1 MGKDRDIWKIRQ
13 RVQSIS
19 RLTTLPQIATRVLEL
34 VENPRTSASQLGD
47 IIASDQV
54 LTARILKLANS
65 AYFGFPRRIST
76 LNLAIVVLGFNA
88 LRDLVLSISIIDQ
101 FRVRSNHQWNLEK
114 FWRHSVMVAIGAKVL
129 SRLRGYTPAGEVF
142 VGGLIHD
149 IGYLVL
155 MQHFPDLFQEAFEYA
170 EKNGVAFLAAEYRTL
185 GFSHAEVGAWLSEG
199 WNLPEKLVKAIQYH
213 HRPHRVREKSEFVWF
228 IHLADLIS
236 HSLNEGGGFDQ
247 LDECSI
253 TEVNGQL
260 KQVFANPQPLE
271 FYQRAILQE
280 SQKAE
285 EFLETLLSRTM
296 AQQNA
301 AGI

>member
-1 MGKDRDIWKIRQ
+1 MWKIRQ
-13 RVQSIS
+13 RVQSLS

-34 VENPRTSASQLGD
+34 VENPRTSASQLGE

-101 FRVRSNHQWNLEK
+101 FRVNADHGLDLEK
-114 FWRHSVMVAIGAKVL
+114 FWRHSVIVAIGAKVL
-129 SRLRGYTPAGEVF
+129 SRMGGYAPAGEVF

-155 MQHFPDLFQEAFEYA
+155 VQHFPHLFQEAFNYA
-170 EKNGVAFLAAEYRTL
+170 QERSISFLEAEYRTL
-185 GFSHAEVGAWLSEG
+185 GFSHAEVGAWLAQG

-213 HRPHRVREKSEFVWF
+213 HQPQRVREKSEFVWF

-236 HSLNEGGGFDQ
+236 HSLSEGGGFDQ
-247 LDECSI
+247 LAECPMPEI
-253 TEVNGQL
+253 NGQL
-260 KQVFANPQPLE
+260 KKVFRNPQPLE
-271 FYQRAILQE
+271 FYQEAILQE

-285 EFLETLLSRTM
+285 EFLEALLSRTTT
-296 AQQNA
+296 AQKTTE
-301 AGI
+301 IS